1 MPYISTSLPWSEWRK
16 NCGAQRRGLLRSHA
30 EGLVAGISHVRMAAE
45 ALGCPAT
52 PRYLAVTTEE
62 QFKTLVREL
71 RIIQIGIAVMIV
83 ILVFIAGWLQP

>member
-1 MPYISTSLPWSEWRK
+1 VRAQLIVDEPRLLFRAASWPGG
-16 NCGAQRRGLLRSHA
+16 CGPLSSG
-30 EGLVAGISHVRMAAE
+30 VM
-45 ALGCPAT
+45 T
-52 PRYLAVTTEE
+52 DE